1 MNIIKIF
8 IASFGTFLL
17 LLNNVF
23 AAPSWKEAVKINCY
37 GLPGC
42 VDKKI
47 EDPSMGY
54 VGDRSNIWWEYLLS
68 IIATMLQYVSVF
80 AVIALMLSWVLYLF
94 SAGEEEKVKK
104 AKNWI
109 IWALV
114 WVIVS
119 MSSWF
124 LVSLVNNF
132 SFDAPII

>member
-8 IASFGTFLL
+8 IATYGTFLL

-23 AAPSWKEAVKINCY
+23 AVQGSKSVKINCF

-42 VDKKI
+42 IDTDKSK
-47 EDPSMGY
+47 PSDWY
-54 VGDRSNIWWEYLLS
+54 VGGNSNVGWEYILN

-94 SAGEEEKVKK
+94 SAGEEEKTKK

-109 IWALV
+109 IWSLV

-132 SFDAPII
+132 SFDTPII